1 MGDKLFEEIKKAAQE
16 SINNPGANQKP
27 LPKNESNVD
36 PELYVFRHGETHD
49 NINRIFSGWRD
60 SKITEKGVKQA
71 EELSIA
77 LKGKRIDLCIT
88 SPLSRTKETARI
100 ALKNHPDVVFEEDPR
115 IIERNYG
122 ELTGH
127 SKEKLM
133 EENPELAVKY
143 RRGYDTPPPKGE
155 SMKMVEERVFPFC
168 DELVERIKKNN
179 INVAV
184 SCHGN
189 SMRAIRRYFEKLSIV
204 EELTV
209 ENPLAKTYAQY
220 VIKNRNSQDSGVT
233 LKKSYLDKLYIP
245 SKSILKKLLGRK

>member
-49 NINRIFSGWRD
+49 NINRVFSGWRD
-60 SKITEKGVKQA
+60 SKITEKGAKQA

-100 ALKNHPDVVFEEDPR
+100 ALKYHPDVVFEEDPR

-127 SKEKLM
+127 SKQKLM

>member
-1 MGDKLFEEIKKAAQE
+1 MDKKLFEKIKKAAQD
-16 SINNPGANQKP
+16 SIDHPGANRKP
-27 LPKNESNVD
+27 LPKKESPVD

-49 NINRIFSGWRD
+49 NINKVFSGWRD
-60 SKITEKGVKQA
+60 SKITAKGIAQA
-71 EELSIA
+71 EELAVA
-77 LKGKRIDLCIT
+77 LKNKRIDLCIT
-88 SPLSRTKETARI
+88 SPLSRSKETARI
-100 ALKNHPDVVFEEDPR
+100 ALRNHPEIVFEEDPR

-133 EENPELAVKY
+133 EENPELATKY

-220 VIKNRNSQDSGVT
+220 VIRNKNYQDSGVV

-245 SKSILKKLLGRK
+245 SKTILNKLLGRK